1 MQFNS
6 DFLKKV
12 MPILESAGITQ
23 SSQLFNEKGQID
35 LEKVIAIS
43 SKVSEKM
50 AEQNSEEE
58 QSQIIEETKTE
69 DFPSLLPIAMKVSSR
84 LISNDLIFASKEEID
99 EVKKKVQSENRDGKI
114 EAVIEG
120 VEFAEKK
127 LEYDEEY
134 KELIKK
140 GVTPMS
146 APSGNLFYLDYKYS
160 NKPNTHKKTRR
171 AGKKHKNKNA

>member
-1 MQFNS
+1 MQFNP

-23 SSQLFNEKGQID
+23 SSQLFNDKGQID

-43 SKVSEKM
+43 SKITEKLYP
-50 AEQNSEEE
+50 EDNV
-58 QSQIIEETKTE
+58 EETKSE

-84 LISNDLIFASKEEID
+84 LISNDLVFASKEEID

-120 VEFAEKK
+120 VEFTEKK
-127 LEYDEEY
+127 LEDDEEY

-146 APSGNLFYLDYKYS
+146 APSGNLFYLDYKY
-160 NKPNTHKKTRR
+160 THKKTRR
-171 AGKKHKNKNA
+171 AGKKHKKKNA